1 MKVNDILEYL
11 NSFAPFD
18 TCESWDNCGL
28 LIGDKNAGV
37 GRVLVSLDVTGE
49 ALNEAVK
56 KEASLIIAHHP
67 VIFGSLSRV
76 LSDSA
81 VYKAVSAGISVI
93 GFHTCFDNFSEGVS
107 FILAGLLGVVNIIHN
122 KEHPCLVAGERQ
134 CESAA
139 ALVLGVNKALK
150 ANAAYVDSGKPI
162 RTVAVCGGSGG
173 DYINAAL
180 DMDADAL
187 ITGECKYHEFL
198 QAKETGLTLIAAG
211 HYETEAVC
219 VPVLA
224 RRVKTRFP
232 DIEVFSYNEKSPILT
247 LGL

>member
-28 LIGDKNAGV
+28 LIGDKDAGAD
-37 GRVLVSLDVTGE
+37 RVLVSLDVTRE
-49 ALNEAVK
+49 TLNEAAK
-56 KEASLIIAHHP
+56 KGASLIIAHHP
-67 VIFGSLSRV
+67 VIFGSLTRV
-76 LSDSA
+76 LSDSV
-81 VYKAVSAGISVI
+81 VYKAVSMGISVI

-107 FILAGLLGVVNIIHN
+107 FILAGQLGIVNIIQN
-122 KEHPCLVAGERQ
+122 AQRPCLVAGERQ
-134 CESAA
+134 YENAA
-139 ALVLGVNKALK
+139 ALVFDINKTLK
-150 ANAAYVDSGKPI
+150 ANAAYVGSGKPI
-162 RTVAVCGGSGG
+162 RKIAVCGGSAG
-173 DYINAAL
+173 DCIGAAL
-180 DMDADAL
+180 NMEADAL
-187 ITGECKYHEFL
+187 VTGECKYHEFL
-198 QAKETGLTLIAAG
+198 QAKEMGLTLIAAG

-224 RRVKTRFP
+224 ERVKTRFP